1 MRFWLLYL
9 QHFLLLNHTFCFPL
23 CYLSSLDCSF
33 IIAALNKSQSPI
45 HPLTWLSIVPL
56 PMLISYNK
64 CYCSLFRP
72 LPSQKMALLLNS
84 NRRDSPSAWFLPH
97 LWPPPSFFISSLRE
111 WSRPLRSTQPHG
123 HLTLVS
129 SSHLQ
134 DLPCQTSPL
143 LSPCLSPLYCCF
155 SWLTDGLSHQVF
167 EIILGA
173 RHCIRHLKHKT
184 GSCPHQSC
192 APVASTE
199 MWNREITMLMV
210 KGKV

>member
-1 MRFWLLYL
+1 MIYPSWSVRFWLLYL

-134 DLPCQTSPL
+134 DLTLSDFPSLISVSLTSLLLLFLAYRWSQSSSIWDYIRCQALYQALETQDRF
-143 LSPCLSPLYCCF
+143 LSPPKLCS
-155 SWLTDGLSHQVF
+155 SS
-167 EIILGA
+167 I
-173 RHCIRHLKHKT
+173 
-184 GSCPHQSC
+184 
-192 APVASTE
+192 
-199 MWNREITMLMV
+199 NRDV
-210 KGKV
+210 K